1 MAVLKLHRVLSQ
13 DGYGGGQ
20 SLKCMLGKMPALFVH
35 QYEVNQVIIEPH
47 QHTWGVDHMI
57 GVECI
62 NMHWKRT
69 ASCTVASSYAGCSV
83 KCNWGQTQVD
93 GVGPPAKPTLIK
105 FKILLSLKTKV
116 EIFCYSLVG
125 PTAKPTLII

>member
-20 SLKCMLGKMPALFVH
+20 SLKCMFGQMAALFVH

-83 KCNWGQTQVD
+83 KCNWGQTRLD
-93 GVGPPAKPTLIK
+93 GVGSSAITDTDNIK
-105 FKILLSLKTKV
+105 DRCPSRIWLKCSAAPCKEF
-116 EIFCYSLVG
+116 EIFD
-125 PTAKPTLII
+125 